1 MASSN
6 EIAIPEEFQDIAPVS
21 DSEFKEKMAY
31 LLQVPEFQSVVKFV
45 MPDIDFDTYSKL
57 LLNIESKDDFQH
69 KVMVPI
75 LNMLEAKT
83 TTGVRSKGLAKL
95 NDNQRFTFVTN
106 HRDIVLDA
114 CFLNLNLFRGG
125 HNTSEVAIGDN
136 LLIYEWIDILVR
148 LNKSFI
154 VKRNLPVRQA
164 LEAAMQLSGYI
175 HFAVNDKKQSV
186 WIAQREGRAK
196 DSNDRTQESLLKMLA
211 LGGSGNIVEKFLDL
225 NICPVALCYE
235 YDPND
240 YLKAKEFLLKKKY
253 PDFKKS
259 KQDDL
264 ISMQTGILG
273 YKGNIVMCFA
283 NPINDAISQIAD
295 KNNKQQT
302 YKDICAIIDK
312 EIHSNYEIFPNNYIA
327 YDILNA
333 TDRFADKYSDVQK
346 TEFIGYLNKQLSKV
360 DIEDLIDEDKDYM
373 FNMMLKMYAN
383 PLVNKLE
390 IAGLP

>member
-1 MASSN
+1 MANSN
-6 EIAIPEEFQDIAPVS
+6 EIAIPEKFQDIAPVA

-31 LLQVPEFQSVVKFV
+31 LLQVPEFKTVVKFV

-57 LLNIESKDDFQH
+57 LVNLTSKDDFQH
-69 KVMVPI
+69 QVMVPI

-83 TTGVRSKGLAKL
+83 TDGVSFKGLDKL
-95 NDNQRFTFVTN
+95 DSNSRYTFLTN

-114 CFLNLNLFRGG
+114 SFLNLNLSRGG
-125 HNTSEVAIGDN
+125 HTTSEVAIGDN

-154 VKRNLPVRQA
+154 VKRNLPVRRA
-164 LEAAMQLSGYI
+164 LEAAIQLSGYI
-175 HFAVNDKKQSV
+175 HFALNEKKQSV

-196 DSNDRTQESLLKMLA
+196 DSNDRTQESLLKMLS
-211 LGGSGNIVEKFLDL
+211 LGGTGNIVEKFLDL

-240 YLKAKEFLLKKKY
+240 YLKAKEFLLKSKY

-273 YKGNIVMCFA
+273 YKGKIVMCFA
-283 NPINDAISQIAD
+283 NPINTLINQIED

-302 YKDICAIIDK
+302 YKDICAIIDR

-327 YDILNA
+327 YDILNSS
-333 TDRFADKYSDVQK
+333 DRFVDKYDADMKNKFV
-346 TEFIGYLNKQLSKV
+346 GYLNKQLSKV
-360 DIEDLIDEDKDYM
+360 DIENLTMDDKDFM

-383 PLVNKLE
+383 PLVNQLE
-390 IAGLP
+390 ALK